1 MSGASTSQPT
11 EPDGSPPR
19 RHRPIRGCSGRLRAC
34 MDFVNLTPHAI
45 RISLSCSA
53 MEIQPSGIV
62 ARVDERDSDAQEIL
76 QDPHVGPGDY
86 VLIVKKQYMAPV
98 FAFAP
103 DGWSPAPGAHYLV
116 STLAREACQR
126 MYPESHWYTPDSG
139 RTAIRAGID
148 PDIEDALA
156 TIAESAQFASKGY
169 DVSGPALARAH
180 SILQKAALGQQGQIR
195 AVTQLIR

>member
-1 MSGASTSQPT
+1 
-11 EPDGSPPR
+11 
-19 RHRPIRGCSGRLRAC
+19 
-34 MDFVNLTPHAI
+34 MDFINLTPHAI

-76 QDPHVGPGDY
+76 QDPHVGSGDY

-103 DGWSPAPGAHYLV
+103 DGWSPTPGAHYLV

-148 PDIEDALA
+148 PNIEQALA
-156 TIAESAQFASKGY
+156 TVAKIAKFATEGY
-169 DVSGPALARAH
+169 DISGPELAHAH
-180 SILQKAALGQQGQIR
+180 GILQKAVLSQQGQIR